1 MAHDVFISHSSKDK
15 PTADAVCARLEARG
29 LRCWIAPRDVPHGAN
44 YGAAII
50 DAIHG
55 SRMMVLVLSGHA
67 NASRHIPNEIE
78 RAVSHGVAVLPFRIE
93 DVQPAKALDLF
104 IGSVHWLDA
113 MTPPLDR
120 HLDQLAES
128 VSRLIEATPGAAAP
142 PAPVPLPPA
151 PPPPRPD
158 RMKLAA
164 LAVAVTAVVA
174 LAWTLAGRDRG
185 HDPARPATGASASA
199 PAPSPE
205 PPAPAGRAAGGAEA
219 PALVGCWR
227 HANNAVVEV
236 RVDGTARVA
245 PFDGTWRGSGRRFTL
260 AWPEPVDT
268 LTLSADGRRLNGANQ
283 YGIAVFATRAAGGT
297 VLAGTWLWG
306 GALPVELTAGGTA
319 TLGTLTGQWTVADRA
334 RRIYRV
340 TWPKIE
346 EQVVLSDDLGRFTGA
361 NQYGAAVSATRLPGC

>member
-15 PTADAVCARLEARG
+15 AIADAVCARLEARG
-29 LRCWIAPRDVPHGAN
+29 LRCWIAPRDVPHGAS

-55 SRMMVLVLSGHA
+55 SRVMVLVLSGHA

-78 RAVSHGVAVLPFRIE
+78 RAVSHGVTVLPIRIE

-128 VSRLIEATPGAAAP
+128 VSRLLEATPGVAAR
-142 PAPVPLPPA
+142 PAPVPLPLPA
-151 PPPPRPD
+151 PPPRPD

-164 LAVAVTAVVA
+164 LAVAAAAVVA

-185 HDPARPATGASASA
+185 SEEAPLRVDASRPV
-199 PAPSPE
+199 P
-205 PPAPAGRAAGGAEA
+205 AGGAEA

-236 RVDGTARVA
+236 RADGTARVG

-260 AWPEPVDT
+260 VWPEPVDT
-268 LTLSADGRRLNGANQ
+268 LTLSADGRRLSGANQ
-283 YGIAVFATRAAGGT
+283 YGIAVIATRTEGGPA
-297 VLAGTWLWG
+297 LAGSWLWG
-306 GALPVELTAGGTA
+306 GVLPVELSASGTA
-319 TLGTLTGQWTVADRA
+319 TLGTLSGRWIVADRG
-334 RRIYRV
+334 RRTYRV

-346 EQVVLSDDLGRFTGA
+346 EQVTLSDDLGRFTGA
-361 NQYGAAVSATRLPGC
+361 NQYGAAVSGTRQPGC

>member
-15 PTADAVCARLEARG
+15 STADAVCARLEARG

-44 YGAAII
+44 YGAAIL

-104 IGSVHWLDA
+104 IASVHWLDA

-128 VSRLIEATPGAAAP
+128 VSRLLEATPGGAVV
-142 PAPVPLPPA
+142 PAPVPP

-164 LAVAVTAVVA
+164 LAVAVAAVVA
-174 LAWTLAGRDRG
+174 LIWTVAGRDRG
-185 HDPARPATGASASA
+185 DDGAPPVAGASGPVPASSGEA
-199 PAPSPE
+199 
-205 PPAPAGRAAGGAEA
+205 PAPAGRAAGGAET

-236 RVDGTARVA
+236 RADGTARVA
-245 PFDGTWRGSGRRFTL
+245 PFDGAWHGSGRRFTL
-260 AWPEPVDT
+260 VWPEPVDT

-283 YGIAVFATRAAGGT
+283 YGIAVFATRTAGGPA
-297 VLAGTWLWG
+297 LAGSWLWG
-306 GALPVELTAGGTA
+306 GALPVELTASGTA
-319 TLGTLTGQWTVADRA
+319 TLGTLAGQWTVADRA